1 MAYLGIGIAN
11 AATVSMIIQT
21 IAYVILIAGFI
32 FAKKKDFKIHKKT
45 MIIATLLNFV
55 SLFIV
60 MLPSFYAVISGI
72 SFAAISSS
80 SFIIILHHSVGL
92 ITLVLASLV
101 ILRGC
106 RSIVKNTRLLMIT
119 IFTLWSISYFLGIY
133 IYSMFYLPL
142 VFIK

>member
-1 MAYLGIGIAN
+1 MAYLGISIAN
-11 AATVSMIIQT
+11 AAAISLIIQT
-21 IAYVILIAGFI
+21 IAYAILIAGFV

-45 MIIATLLNFV
+45 MTVATLLNFA

-60 MLPSFYAVISGI
+60 MLPSFYSIVSGI
-72 SFAAISSS
+72 SLAAISSS
-80 SFIIILHHSVGL
+80 SSIIIFHHSIGL

-106 RSIVKNTRLLMIT
+106 SSIVKNTRILMIT

>member
-11 AATVSMIIQT
+11 AATVSLIIQT
-21 IAYVILIAGFI
+21 IAYGILIVGFI

-45 MIIATLLNFV
+45 MSVATLLNFA
-55 SLFIV
+55 SLFVV
-60 MLPSFYAVISGI
+60 MLSSFYSIVSGV
-72 SFAAISSS
+72 ALTISSF
-80 SFIIILHHSVGL
+80 SFVIIFHHSVGL

-106 RSIVKNTRLLMIT
+106 RSIVKNTRFLMIT